1 MDQDQ
6 TLNSDDLLASVCL
19 FLEGD
24 RAQRFI
30 IGFLFGM
37 SFFLIDAGA
46 AEVLQARNEVCL
58 ESLSGFRLAP
68 DPNEVCM
75 SEFSFFL
82 TRGLSRG
89 VIGTLNPSTS
99 PFIAWSVMAVLYG
112 LLGGGFSQLSQR
124 VAIAGFLIVFLL
136 LLMVTMSVDF
146 MSQFIILNP
155 GNQPGN

>member
-6 TLNSDDLLASVCL
+6 TLESEDLLASVRV
-19 FLEGD
+19 FFEGD

-37 SFFLIDAGA
+37 SFFLIVAGV
-46 AEVLQARNEVCL
+46 AEVLLARNEVCL
-58 ESLSGFRLAP
+58 ETLSGFRLAP
-68 DPNEVCM
+68 DPNEICM

-89 VIGTLNPSTS
+89 VIGTLSPSNS
-99 PFIAWSVMAVLYG
+99 QFIAWTVMALFFG
-112 LLGGGFSQLSQR
+112 LLGGGFAQLQVR
-124 VAIAGFLIVFLL
+124 WAIVGFLVVFVLL
-136 LLMVTMSVDF
+136 LAVSMSVDY

-155 GNQPGN
+155 GT

>member
-6 TLNSDDLLASVCL
+6 TLDSEDLFGSVRL

-37 SFFLIDAGA
+37 SFFLVVAGV

-75 SEFSFFL
+75 SEFIFFL
-82 TRGLSRG
+82 TRSLSQG
-89 VIGTLNPSTS
+89 AIGILNPSTS
-99 PFIAWSVMAVLYG
+99 PFIAWTVMALFFG
-112 LLGGGFSQLSQR
+112 LLGGGFAQLPLR
-124 VAIAGFLIVFLL
+124 VAIAGFLVVFVL
-136 LLMVTMSVDF
+136 LLMVFMSVDY
-146 MSQFIILNP
+146 MSQFIILSP
-155 GNQPGN
+155 

>member
-6 TLNSDDLLASVCL
+6 TLNSEDLLSSVRL

-37 SFFLIDAGA
+37 SFILIVAGV

-75 SEFSFFL
+75 SEFSFFF

-99 PFIAWSVMAVLYG
+99 PFVAWSVMAVLYG
-112 LLGGGFSQLSQR
+112 LLGGGFAQLPQR

-136 LLMVTMSVDF
+136 LLIVTMSVDF

-155 GNQPGN
+155 G

>member
-6 TLNSDDLLASVCL
+6 TLNSEDLLASVRL
-19 FLEGD
+19 FLQGD

-37 SFFLIDAGA
+37 SFILIVAGV
-46 AEVLQARNEVCL
+46 AEVLLARNEVCL

-89 VIGTLNPSTS
+89 AIGTLNLSSS

-112 LLGGGFSQLSQR
+112 LLGGGLAQLSPR

-136 LLMVTMSVDF
+136 LLMVFMSVDY

-155 GNQPGN
+155 G